1 MFRTLFAA
9 GFVLFVSAC
18 QSQPDPLIISADTV
32 VSKLNTPVNKLE
44 VRDKRSYSYLYRHK
58 KEQDKA
64 EFTPAQRPLTR
75 IVEEALQPVTGS
87 DSNNGLTWYVSIE
100 KALIDATL
108 HTMKYE
114 LEHSITIRVEATRDN
129 RRYSN
134 FYSGTYSST
143 GGLKP
148 AQATIE
154 RQFKQLLNSVLT
166 EIANDPKLRMPEQ
179 EDF

>member
-1 MFRTLFAA
+1 MFRTIFAA
-9 GFVLFVSAC
+9 GFVLILSAC
-18 QSQPDPLIISADTV
+18 QSQPDPLIISADPV
-32 VSKLNTPVNKLE
+32 VDKLNTKVNQLK
-44 VRDKRSYSYLYRHK
+44 VDDKRSYSYLYRHK
-58 KEQDKA
+58 KEEDKA
-64 EFTPAQRPLTR
+64 EFAPAQRPLTAV
-75 IVEEALQPVTGS
+75 VEEALQPVTGS
-87 DSNNGLTWYVSIE
+87 YDNGLTWYVTIE
-100 KALIDATL
+100 KALVDATL
-108 HTMKYE
+108 HTVKYE
-114 LEHSITIRVEATRDN
+114 LEHSVTIRVEATRGN

-166 EIANDPKLRMPEQ
+166 EIANDPKLRVREQ

>member
-1 MFRTLFAA
+1 MFRTLFAT
-9 GFVLFVSAC
+9 GLVLFVSAC
-18 QSQPDPLIISADTV
+18 QSQPDPLIISADTIV
-32 VSKLNTPVNKLE
+32 DKLNTPVNQLE

-58 KEQDKA
+58 KEEDKA
-64 EFTPAQRPLTR
+64 EFTPAQRPLTT
-75 IVEEALQPVTGS
+75 IVEEALQPITGS
-87 DSNNGLTWYVSIE
+87 YSNNGLTWYVSIE

-166 EIANDPKLRMPEQ
+166 DIANDPKLRMPKQ

>member
-1 MFRTLFAA
+1 MFRTILAAAFALFI
-9 GFVLFVSAC
+9 SAC
-18 QSQPDPLIISADTV
+18 QSQPDPLIISADSV
-32 VSKLNTPVNKLE
+32 ADNLNTKVNRLKVE
-44 VRDKRSYSYLYRHK
+44 DKRSYSYLYRHK
-58 KEQDKA
+58 KEEDKA
-64 EFTPAQRPLTR
+64 EFAPAQRPLTA

-87 DSNNGLTWYVSIE
+87 SSHNGLTWYVTIE
-100 KALIDATL
+100 KALVDATL

-114 LEHSITIRVEATRDN
+114 LDHSVTIRVEATRAN

-154 RQFKQLLNSVLT
+154 RQFKQLLNSVLSD
-166 EIANDPKLRMPEQ
+166 IANDPKLRLPEQ

>member
-1 MFRTLFAA
+1 MFRTLFAT
-9 GFVLFVSAC
+9 GLVLFVSAC

-32 VSKLNTPVNKLE
+32 VDKLNTQVNQLE
-44 VRDKRSYSYLYRHK
+44 VKDKRSYSYLYRHK
-58 KEQDKA
+58 KEEDKV
-64 EFTPAQRPLTR
+64 EFTPAQRPLTT
-75 IVEEALQPVTGS
+75 IVEEALQPITGS
-87 DSNNGLTWYVSIE
+87 YSNNGLTWYVSIE

-166 EIANDPKLRMPEQ
+166 DIANDPKLRMPEQ

>member
-1 MFRTLFAA
+1 MFRAILAVS
-9 GFVLFVSAC
+9 FVLLLSAC

-32 VSKLNTPVNKLE
+32 VDKLNTKVNQLK
-44 VRDKRSYSYLYRHK
+44 VKDQRSYSYLYRHE
-58 KEQDKA
+58 KEEDKA
-64 EFTPAQRPLTR
+64 EFTPAQMPLTAV
-75 IVEEALQPVTGS
+75 IEEALQPVTGS
-87 DSNNGLTWYVSIE
+87 SNNNGLNWYVTIE

-108 HTMKYE
+108 HTVKYE
-114 LEHSITIRVEATRDN
+114 LKHSVTIRVEATLGN

-134 FYSGTYSST
+134 FYSGTYNST

-166 EIANDPKLRMPEQ
+166 EIANDPKLRVSEQ

>member
-1 MFRTLFAA
+1 MFRTIFAA
-9 GFVLFVSAC
+9 GLVLFVSAC

-32 VSKLNTPVNKLE
+32 VDKLNTQVNQLE
-44 VRDKRSYSYLYRHK
+44 VKDKRSYSYLYRHK
-58 KEQDKA
+58 KEEDKA
-64 EFTPAQRPLTR
+64 EFTPAQRPLTT
-75 IVEEALQPVTGS
+75 IVEEALQPITGS
-87 DSNNGLTWYVSIE
+87 YSNNGLTWYVSIE

-166 EIANDPKLRMPEQ
+166 DIANDPKLRVPEQ

>member
-9 GFVLFVSAC
+9 SFLLIISAC

-32 VSKLNTPVNKLE
+32 VDKLNTKVSQLK
-44 VRDKRSYSYLYRHK
+44 VTDKRSYSYLYRHK
-58 KEQDKA
+58 KEEDKA
-64 EFTPAQRPLTR
+64 AFAPTLRPLTLV
-75 IVEEALQPVTGS
+75 VEEALQPVTGAY
-87 DSNNGLTWYVSIE
+87 DENGLTWFVTIE

-108 HTMKYE
+108 HTVKYE
-114 LEHSITIRVEATRDN
+114 LEHSITIRVEATRGN

-134 FYSGTYSST
+134 FYSGTYNST

-148 AQATIE
+148 AQATLE

-166 EIANDPKLRMPEQ
+166 EIANDPKLRMREQ